1 MPRTV
6 SQRKTSSKRTGTSKR
21 TRTALAPYGTPP
33 RVRLLP
39 ITIASL
45 SLLLTAKL
53 VDIYERGNAFSDMM
67 LGRAAYAEDAPV
79 DEEAAQPKDAEK
91 KEEVASKEGKAP
103 TEDKNTEDKGTAKE
117 SKNTKTES
125 PSKEPKENDM
135 QVASNDARQFSNIE
149 LDILQS
155 LSKRRDELE
164 KMEKEVKLKE
174 HLLGSTEVRL
184 NEKISQI
191 QTMEKTLRDLLGKYD
206 DQEAAKIRSLVKIY
220 ENMKPKEAARIFD
233 EMQMPI
239 LLMVVDK
246 MSERRA
252 APILAKMSPVKAKDL
267 TQELAED
274 RAWRDQQ
281 EQQLNNIA
289 Q

>member
-6 SQRKTSSKRTGTSKR
+6 SQRTTTSKRTGTSKR
-21 TRTALAPYGTPP
+21 TKTALAPYGTPP

-67 LGRAAYAEDAPV
+67 LGRAAYAEDAPA
-79 DEEAAQPKDAEK
+79 EKEASDKEDTEK
-91 KEEVASKEGKAP
+91 KEEFVSKKDEG
-103 TEDKNTEDKGTAKE
+103 TEDKSTAKE
-117 SKNTKTES
+117 SESTKNAS
-125 PSKEPKENDM
+125 SSKEKDM
-135 QVASNDARQFSNIE
+135 QVASNDVRQFSNIE

-206 DQEAAKIRSLVKIY
+206 EQEAAKIRSLVKIY